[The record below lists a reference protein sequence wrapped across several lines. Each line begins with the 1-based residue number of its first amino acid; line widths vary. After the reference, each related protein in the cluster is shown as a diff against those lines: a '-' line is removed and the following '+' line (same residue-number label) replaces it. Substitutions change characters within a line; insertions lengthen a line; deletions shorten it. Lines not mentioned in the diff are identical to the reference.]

1 MLADETMN
9 TIQVNF
15 HEVGRD
21 KRSWSAN
28 LAAPLSTRAIAKEAK
43 RGASLMSSCV
53 GAEFTEATTAGEIIV
68 GGFRTV
74 GAFTV
79 G

>member
-1 MLADETMN
+1 MN
-9 TIQVNF
+9 TIKVKF

-28 LAAPLSTRAIAKEAK
+28 LSAPLSERAIAKEAK
-43 RGASLMSSCV
+43 SVARLLSSCV
-53 GAEFTEATTAGEIIV
+53 DAELNETRTAGVIIV

-74 GAFTV
+74 GTFTV